1 MVMNMM
7 EICISLSN
15 NMRKLGKYIRMY
27 IHSLTECIKE
37 QTESNSV
44 KDEEGNIMKYEAIE
58 NMANQVLVKW
68 WS

>member
-1 MVMNMM
+1 
-7 EICISLSN
+7 
-15 NMRKLGKYIRMY
+15 MRKLGKYIRMY